1 MLRGDWGYVIVGYG
15 LTALALGGYV
25 ARLFSRASAAR
36 RRLDR
41 LRSGDR

>member
-15 LTALALGGYV
+15 LTAVAVGAYV
-25 ARLFSRASAAR
+25 ARLFARTSAAR

-41 LRSGDR
+41 IRSGER